1 MGCVFDRNLKT
12 LASITCFFVLVESF
26 GSLEVNVCMARARP
40 AHWRTKQ
47 ARAHAKN
54 KKVSAALRKSI
65 LPYHSLPLVSLYL
78 FSFTARIDIRNCLC
92 LVPVHQERVIF
103 MNRHNKGL
111 HSLGLAPNCAIQICF
126 HFQFV
131 IAAANFYFAYFGLL
145 ATWSWLRQQVI
156 HDSFSIV
163 VAFVDYVV
171 VPLIL
176 FRPINNSNSVIM
188 FTVVL
193 TWVEFKLIFNVYIII
208 FFSDYSMIGR

>member
-1 MGCVFDRNLKT
+1 MWCVFDRNLKT

-26 GSLEVNVCMARARP
+26 GSLEVNVCVARARP

-65 LPYHSLPLVSLYL
+65 LLLPTTRCRLFYL

-111 HSLGLAPNCAIQICF
+111 HSLGLAPNCAIQISF

-131 IAAANFYFAYFGLL
+131 IALANFYYAYFGLW
-145 ATWSWLRQQVI
+145 ACWQRGRG
-156 HDSFSIV
+156 
-163 VAFVDYVV
+163 YVNKWFTIRFPSLS
-171 VPLIL
+171 PL
-176 FRPINNSNSVIM
+176 
-188 FTVVL
+188 
-193 TWVEFKLIFNVYIII
+193 
-208 FFSDYSMIGR
+208 